1 MTTQK
6 VKPDV
11 RAAGVG
17 YVAGLLVLLLWPN
30 RQSADQFLVLLVGFV
45 ILLLVGMAVDWL
57 AFNWRPTFDLLAF
70 VTQTGAEVSRPLR
83 YSIPNVLGLATA
95 LIFTEWLRT
104 AGLAD
109 WGLTA
114 YAVGMLL
121 LVGGFLHRNLLWE
134 RASTSRSAD
143 IPAR

>member
-1 MTTQK
+1 M
-6 VKPDV
+6 KPDV
-11 RAAGVG
+11 RAVGVG
-17 YVAGLLVLLLWPN
+17 YVAGLVALLLWPN
-30 RQSADQFLVLLVGFV
+30 RQSADQFVVLLVGIA

-57 AFNWRPTFDLLAF
+57 AFHWRPSFDLLAF

-83 YSIPNVLGLATA
+83 YSIPNVLGLFSA
-95 LIFTEWLRT
+95 LMFAEWLRT

-114 YAVGMLL
+114 YAVGTLL
-121 LVGGFLHRNLLWE
+121 LMGGFLASNLLWE
-134 RASTSRSAD
+134 RASASRSAD